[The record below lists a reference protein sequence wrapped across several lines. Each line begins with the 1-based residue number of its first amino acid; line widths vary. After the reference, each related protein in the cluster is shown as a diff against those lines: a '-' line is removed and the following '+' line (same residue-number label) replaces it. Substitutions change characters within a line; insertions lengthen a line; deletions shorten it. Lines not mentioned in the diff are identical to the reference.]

1 MTLRPARGN
10 GRPPL
15 AASQVK
21 PRRNGRLGSNGRPR
35 HCLLLGAAGPVG
47 TAALY
52 FLQRL
57 GWRVSAVDPVR
68 PPHADYHANR
78 LAGTLLD
85 WTEKH
90 FTLDDLQQRLARQP
104 FDLVIDLTPTLDKR
118 ESIVLCDAMGVSLV
132 NSTMVDYKD
141 DIHIAAF
148 NFLDRRPPA
157 TRCPHIVAAGMN
169 PGAINAMAEEII
181 AAYDRPDAICYW
193 EYDDTLPADGVLAG
207 PSTTW
212 SQGEAGDEMSEDW
225 TFEVVEEGTV
235 ILHEDALS
243 WHPQS
248 FSACGVPI
256 EELGI
261 PAGADSMLIGHE
273 ECVYMGWRHDTAA
286 KFVYGFHPENMRR
299 IRAAGYGWRPHLLVQ
314 DPARLLVGRDVVGVA
329 CRYLAD
335 DTWVGAYCQLANTPD
350 IPPDTNATCVLVAS
364 GVIASA
370 LCLAGG
376 SVQPGVHLT
385 HEVPGWMKSFR
396 TLADVCVYLMDQD
409 GRTAML
415 GPRAEPKK
423 RQAKPLKG
431 AVRRAG
437 LL

>member
-1 MTLRPARGN
+1 MR
-10 GRPPL
+10 
-15 AASQVK
+15 
-21 PRRNGRLGSNGRPR
+21 
-35 HCLLLGAAGPVG
+35 
-47 TAALY
+47 
-52 FLQRL
+52 RL
-57 GWRVSAVDPVR
+57 GWRASAVDPVR
-68 PPHADYHANR
+68 PPHAEYHAAH
-78 LAGTLLD
+78 LAGTLMD

-90 FTLDDLQQRLARQP
+90 FTPSDLELRLAKEP
-104 FDLVIDLTPTLDKR
+104 PDLVIDLTPTLDKR

-157 TRCPHIVAAGMN
+157 TRVPHIVAAGMN
-169 PGAINAMAEEII
+169 PGAVNAMAEEII
-181 AAYDRPDAICYW
+181 AAYDRPDAVCYW

-212 SQGEAGDEMSEDW
+212 SQGEAGDEMTEDW

-243 WHPQS
+243 WHPQN
-248 FSACGVPI
+248 FSTCGVPI
-256 EELGI
+256 RELGI
-261 PAGADSMLIGHE
+261 PADADSMLIGHE
-273 ECVYMGWRHDTAA
+273 ECVYTGWRHDTAV

-314 DPARLLVGRDVVGVA
+314 DPARPLVGRDVVGVA

-350 IPPDTNATCVLVAS
+350 IPPDTNATCILVAS

-376 SVQPGVHLT
+376 GLKPGVHLT

-396 TLADVCVYLMDQD
+396 TLADVRLYLMDQD
-409 GRTAML
+409 SQVAML
-415 GPRAEPKK
+415 GPRAKPKK
-423 RQAKPLKG
+423 GQAWPSPNGNRPKP
-431 AVRRAG
+431 RRSQRNRAAR
-437 LL
+437 